1 MFSNLPELGH
11 NAECF
16 EERGKNWC
24 FAPLRLA
31 CKVCAASHWH
41 RKSQPTSMSLQKGE
55 EVNNMSP
62 WKVQAGKLLQNPAGH
77 VSILFVHFAA
87 IIWQNFDKKENHE
100 SRKILSRMS
109 VLTCGCSC
117 QALLFLIL
125 PWSVK
130 NVEIKHPSL
139 DCRQTRL
146 ACDQKVQFAHNKI
159 HRHICSSKW
168 KVKTQNVEREHVF
181 HSQLKLNNGAL
192 WQLFLQLVIFFFDR
206 QASRMTLQ
214 RFQWHHFFHCTVN
227 FGQFAKNTNWSFLS
241 PLATHL
247 TATSVIC
254 LHCERPSE
262 KDISRSWTNGELK
275 DLCKRFLASSVWTG
289 FSVAQPLL
297 ENLRRWFGDTHPIS
311 SPWLKVCCT
320 DVWCLCSR
328 SLSWNSGPHAPVSSA
343 ENRLSSM
350 LQTHFPGLRSEVCM
364 ISVLSF
370 EGRLSVVT
378 FMRFASSS
386 SSVSMFGQ
394 RSGRSRNM
402 ASETVS
408 FFQLV
413 PTEMKKSNW
422 TESHSPRVNFIVTKL
437 PPPPQKNTPQ
447 SNHSVAWLW
456 HFVCSWGIEPGLT
469 CPRIP
474 SVKNL
479 GEMGSDQLP
488 RFPHIHWAWKQT
500 PNSEHTCPPC
510 RHLERSGIPVHKCRS
525 AHFFLL
531 LCCPCF
537 PSVSSFRHVHCKD
550 QCNFKGEIWRCKM
563 TLRQQN
569 KKVLCLFWTHQFQ
582 SKAEELF
589 ADMSNFIMFGFQD
602 HMTTKPNRSWF
613 WTQKEKAFWVDSSGL
628 WVSAREGKKF
638 PLTENEFA
646 SHWSKAFTWLVVSR
660 DQNIVKLQKSHEY
673 SFLSHPNISTK
684 YTK

>member
-1 MFSNLPELGH
+1 MKAGKFCHVTLGCLGGGDAQKVKKKKKKNVSFDVWVFVPSTAFPHFALISEKCRNKAPFIGLSTNALGLWPKSAVCTQQDPPAHLFLKMKSEDAKCGEGTCFSFTTQVEQ
-11 NAECF
+11 
-16 EERGKNWC
+16 WC
-24 FAPLRLA
+24 IVTAFPSARHFFFRPTSQSDDASTFSVAPLL
-31 CKVCAASHWH
+31 
-41 RKSQPTSMSLQKGE
+41 SL
-55 EVNNMSP
+55 
-62 WKVQAGKLLQNPAGH
+62 
-77 VSILFVHFAA
+77 
-87 IIWQNFDKKENHE
+87 
-100 SRKILSRMS
+100 
-109 VLTCGCSC
+109 
-117 QALLFLIL
+117 
-125 PWSVK
+125 
-130 NVEIKHPSL
+130 
-139 DCRQTRL
+139 
-146 ACDQKVQFAHNKI
+146 
-159 HRHICSSKW
+159 
-168 KVKTQNVEREHVF
+168 
-181 HSQLKLNNGAL
+181 HSQLWAICKKYKLELLESTCHTFNCNVSDLLAL
-192 WQLFLQLVIFFFDR
+192 REAKRERHFTFLDKWWTERSVQAVSRKLSVDRFFSCSAIAWKPSSVIRWHPSNFKSVIEGLLHRCLMSLFEVFELKLRSTRSSFVSRESFVVNASNTLSRFEEWGLHDQRPEFWRQVVCGHIYEVCLFQFQRLNVRATLRQVSQHGFRNRLFLPTRANWNEKEQLNGVT
-206 QASRMTLQ
+206 QSP
-214 RFQWHHFFHCTVN
+214 
-227 FGQFAKNTNWSFLS
+227 GQFYC
-241 PLATHL
+241 HQ
-247 TATSVIC
+247 TA
-254 LHCERPSE
+254 PS
-262 KDISRSWTNGELK
+262 
-275 DLCKRFLASSVWTG
+275 
-289 FSVAQPLL
+289 
-297 ENLRRWFGDTHPIS
+297 
-311 SPWLKVCCT
+311 
-320 DVWCLCSR
+320 
-328 SLSWNSGPHAPVSSA
+328 
-343 ENRLSSM
+343 
-350 LQTHFPGLRSEVCM
+350 
-364 ISVLSF
+364 
-370 EGRLSVVT
+370 
-378 FMRFASSS
+378 
-386 SSVSMFGQ
+386 
-394 RSGRSRNM
+394 
-402 ASETVS
+402 
-408 FFQLV
+408 
-413 PTEMKKSNW
+413 
-422 TESHSPRVNFIVTKL
+422 
-437 PPPPQKNTPQ
+437 PQKNTPQ